1 LCPFDVAV
9 KTDRCNRRFEMEWR
23 FFLFAIIFV
32 KEMATSEHLQLIL
45 KTLPD
50 DPGVYQYFD
59 EEGKLI
65 YVGKA
70 KNLKKRVSSYFSKE
84 NHENAK
90 TTILV
95 RKIVDIKYLVVDTEL
110 DALLLENNLI
120 KKYQPRYN
128 VLLKDDKTFP
138 WICIT
143 NERFPRIF
151 STRKLIRDGSTYF
164 GPYVSGRVMHAILD
178 LTKKMYPLRN
188 CKLVLSEKN
197 IAAKKF
203 KVCLEYHIG
212 NCLGPCEGLQ
222 TEENYNEGIAHI
234 RAILKGNI
242 SVVLKRLKEMR
253 EEFSATMQFEKAQEL
268 NERIDALEQYRSK
281 ATVVSSTITNVDV
294 FSLQSDEK
302 SAYVN
307 FFKVI
312 DGAIVQG
319 HTIEMKKRLD
329 ESDDE
334 LLQIAVVELR
344 ERFQSLSPEVIV
356 PFVPSIEIPNVE
368 FTVPKIGDKKHLLEL
383 SERNVGYYRKDKA
396 SRETLVDPERHK
408 KRILATMMKDLRLKE
423 EPHLIEC
430 FDNSNFQGDFAV
442 SAMTVFRDARP
453 AKKEYRHFNVK
464 TVSGPDDFATMEEVI
479 FRRYKRV
486 LEENLE
492 MPQLIV
498 IDGGKGQLSATM
510 KSLEKLGLHGKV
522 AVIGIA
528 KRLEEIYYPDD
539 PIPLYLDKKSET
551 LRIIQQIRDEAHRF
565 GITHHRNKR
574 SKGTIKTELT
584 EIKGISD
591 ATAQKLLSAFKSVK
605 QIKEKSEMELA
616 KVIGNAKGKLVWEY
630 FKSVGTGVRS
640 LE

>member
-1 LCPFDVAV
+1 
-9 KTDRCNRRFEMEWR
+9 
-23 FFLFAIIFV
+23 
-32 KEMATSEHLQLIL
+32 MAAPDHLQIIL
-45 KTLPD
+45 KAIPD
-50 DPGVYQYFD
+50 NPGVYQYYD
-59 EEGKLI
+59 VEGKLL

-70 KNLKKRVSSYFSKE
+70 KNLKKRVSSYFTKE
-84 NHENAK
+84 NHEQAK
-90 TTILV
+90 TAVLV
-95 RKIVDIKYLVVDTEL
+95 RKIADIKYLVVDTEH

-151 STRKLIRDGSTYF
+151 STRKVIRDGSQYF

-188 CKLVLSEKN
+188 CRLALTEKN

-222 TEENYNEGIAHI
+222 KEEHYDAGIADI
-234 RAILKGNI
+234 RSILKGNV
-242 SVVLKRLKEMR
+242 STVLKHLKVMLDDFVR
-253 EEFSATMQFEKAQEL
+253 SMQFEKAQEL
-268 NERIDALEQYRSK
+268 KERIEALENYQAKS
-281 ATVVSSTITNVDV
+281 TVVSATITNVDV
-294 FSLQSDEK
+294 FSIQSDEK

-319 HTIEMKKRLD
+319 HTIEMKKRV
-329 ESDDE
+329 EETDDD
-334 LLQIAVVELR
+334 LLQMAVVDLR
-344 ERFQSLSPEVIV
+344 ERFSSLSTEVIV
-356 PFVPSIEIPNVE
+356 PFIPSVEIPGVE
-368 FTVPKIGDKKHLLEL
+368 YFVPQRGDKKHLLDL
-383 SERNVGYYRKDKA
+383 SERNVGYFRKDKERQA
-396 SRETLVDPERHK
+396 TLVDPERHS
-408 KRILATMMKDLRLKE
+408 KRIMATMMKDLRLTE
-423 EPHLIEC
+423 EPRHIEC

-442 SAMTVFRDARP
+442 SAMTVFKDAKPSKRD
-453 AKKEYRHFNVK
+453 YRHFNVK
-464 TVSGPDDFATMEEVI
+464 TVVGPDDFATMEEVI
-479 FRRYKRV
+479 YRRYLRV
-486 LEENLE
+486 KEENLE

-498 IDGGKGQLSATM
+498 IDGGKGQLSAAMT
-510 KSLEKLGLHGKV
+510 SLEKLGLHGKV

-528 KRLEEIYYPDD
+528 KRLEEIYYPNDS
-539 PIPLYLDKKSET
+539 IPLYLDKKSET

-565 GITHHRNKR
+565 GITHHRKKR

-591 ATAQKLLSAFKSVK
+591 TTAQKLLTEFKSVK
-605 QIKEKSEMELA
+605 QMKQKSLEEIVA
-616 KVIGNAKGKLVWEY
+616 VVGNAKGKLVWNY
-630 FKSVGTGVRS
+630 FSKDKSEGT
-640 LE
+640 L

>member
-1 LCPFDVAV
+1 MAV
-9 KTDRCNRRFEMEWR
+9 P
-23 FFLFAIIFV
+23 
-32 KEMATSEHLQLIL
+32 EHLTHIL
-45 KTLPD
+45 KSIPD
-50 DPGVYQYFD
+50 NPGVYQYFD
-59 EEGKLI
+59 VEGKLI

-70 KNLKKRVSSYFSKE
+70 KNLKKRVSSYFTKE
-84 NHENAK
+84 NHEQAK

-95 RKIVDIKYLVVDTEL
+95 KKIVDIKYLVVDTEL

-143 NERFPRIF
+143 NERFPRIY
-151 STRKLIRDGSTYF
+151 STRRLVRDGSHYF

-178 LTKKMYPLRN
+178 LVHKMYPLRN
-188 CKLVLSEKN
+188 CRFALTEKN
-197 IAAKKF
+197 IEAKKF

-222 TEENYNEGIAHI
+222 TEENYDVGIQHI
-234 RAILKGNI
+234 RGILKGNI
-242 SVVLKRLKEMR
+242 SVVLKQLKMMLQ
-253 EEFSATMQFEKAQEL
+253 EFSTSMQFEKAQEL
-268 NERIDALEQYRSK
+268 KERIEALENYKSK
-281 ATVVSSTITNVDV
+281 STVVSSTITNVDV

-329 ESDDE
+329 ETDDE
-334 LLQIAVVELR
+334 LLQIAIVELR
-344 ERFQSLSPEVIV
+344 ERFQSISPEVIV
-356 PFVPSIEIPNVE
+356 PFIPSMEIPDVE
-368 FTVPKIGDKKHLLEL
+368 FVVPKIGDKKHLLEL
-383 SERNVGYYRKDKA
+383 SERNVGYYRKDKS
-396 SRETLVDPERHK
+396 SRESLVDPDRHK

-423 EPHLIEC
+423 EPRLIEC

-486 LEENLE
+486 VDENLE

-498 IDGGKGQLSATM
+498 IDGGKGQLSAAMT
-510 KSLEKLGLHGKV
+510 SLEKLGLRGKV

-539 PIPLYLDKKSET
+539 SIPLYLDKKSET
-551 LRIIQQIRDEAHRF
+551 LRVIQQIRDEAHRF

-574 SKGTIKTELT
+574 SKETIKTELT

-591 ATAQKLLSAFKSVK
+591 TTAQKLLTAFKSVK
-605 QIKEKSEMELA
+605 QIKEKSEMEIA
-616 KVIGNAKGKLVWEY
+616 EVVGKAKGKLVWEY
-630 FKSVGTGVRS
+630 FRS
-640 LE
+640 S

>member
-1 LCPFDVAV
+1 MSSP
-9 KTDRCNRRFEMEWR
+9 
-23 FFLFAIIFV
+23 
-32 KEMATSEHLQLIL
+32 EHLVHII
-45 KTLPD
+45 KSIPEN
-50 DPGVYQYFD
+50 PGVYQYYD
-59 EEGKLI
+59 IEEKLI

-70 KNLKKRVSSYFSKE
+70 KNLKKRVSSYFTKE
-84 NHENAK
+84 NHDQAK
-90 TTILV
+90 TAILV
-95 RKIVDIKYLVVDTEL
+95 RKIVDIKYLVVDTEH

-120 KKYQPRYN
+120 KKYQPKYN

-138 WICIT
+138 WICVT

-151 STRKLIRDGSTYF
+151 STRKLIRDGSNYY
-164 GPYVSGRVMHAILD
+164 GPYVSGRVLHAILD

-188 CKLVLSEKN
+188 CRFSLIEKN
-197 IAAKKF
+197 IEAKKF

-222 TEENYNEGIAHI
+222 TEENYEIGISHI
-234 RAILKGNI
+234 KTILKGNVG
-242 SVVLKRLKEMR
+242 VVLKQLTAMLQEYVVV
-253 EEFSATMQFEKAQEL
+253 MQFEKAQEL
-268 NERIDALEQYRSK
+268 KERIKALENYQSK
-281 ATVVSSTITNVDV
+281 STVVSATITNIDV
-294 FSLQSDEK
+294 FSIQSDEK

-329 ESDDE
+329 ESDDD
-334 LLQIAVVELR
+334 LLQMAVVELR
-344 ERFQSLSPEVIV
+344 IRFQSISPEVIV
-356 PFVPSIEIPNVE
+356 PFIPSVEIPGVE

-383 SERNVGYYRKDKA
+383 SVRNVGYYRKDKA
-396 SRETLVDPERHK
+396 SRELLVDPDRHK

-423 EPHLIEC
+423 EPHRIEC

-442 SAMTVFRDARP
+442 SAMTVFKDARP

-464 TVSGPDDFATMEEVI
+464 TVIGPDDFATMEEVI
-479 FRRYKRV
+479 YRRYKRV
-486 LEENLE
+486 VDENLE

-498 IDGGKGQLSATM
+498 IDGGKGQLSAAM
-510 KSLEKLGLHGKV
+510 KSLYKLGLNEKV

-551 LRIIQQIRDEAHRF
+551 LRVIQQIRDEAHRF

-574 SKGTIKTELT
+574 SKETIKTQLT

-591 ATAQKLLSAFKSVK
+591 LTAQKLLNAFKSVL
-605 QIKEKSEMELA
+605 QIKEKSELELA
-616 KVIGNAKGKLVWEY
+616 NVIGNAKGKLVWEY
-630 FKSVGTGVRS
+630 FH
-640 LE
+640 

>member
-1 LCPFDVAV
+1 MSSP
-9 KTDRCNRRFEMEWR
+9 
-23 FFLFAIIFV
+23 
-32 KEMATSEHLQLIL
+32 EHLVHII
-45 KTLPD
+45 KSIPEN
-50 DPGVYQYFD
+50 PGVYQYYD
-59 EEGKLI
+59 IEEKLI

-70 KNLKKRVSSYFSKE
+70 KNLKKRVSSYFTKE
-84 NHENAK
+84 NHDQAK
-90 TTILV
+90 TAILV
-95 RKIVDIKYLVVDTEL
+95 RKIVDIKYLVVDTEH

-120 KKYQPRYN
+120 KKYQPKYN

-138 WICIT
+138 WICVT

-151 STRKLIRDGSTYF
+151 STRKLIRDGSNYY
-164 GPYVSGRVMHAILD
+164 GPYVSGRVLHAILD

-188 CKLVLSEKN
+188 CRFSLIEKN
-197 IAAKKF
+197 IEAKKF

-222 TEENYNEGIAHI
+222 TEENYEIGISHI
-234 RAILKGNI
+234 KTILKGNVG
-242 SVVLKRLKEMR
+242 VVLKQLTAMLQEYVVV
-253 EEFSATMQFEKAQEL
+253 MQFEKAQEL
-268 NERIDALEQYRSK
+268 KERIKALENYQSK
-281 ATVVSSTITNVDV
+281 STVVSATITNIDV
-294 FSLQSDEK
+294 FSIQSDEK

-329 ESDDE
+329 ESDDD
-334 LLQIAVVELR
+334 LLQMAVVELR
-344 ERFQSLSPEVIV
+344 IRFQSISPEVIV
-356 PFVPSIEIPNVE
+356 PFIPGVEIPGVE

-383 SERNVGYYRKDKA
+383 SVRNVGYYRKDKA
-396 SRETLVDPERHK
+396 SRELLVDPDRHK

-423 EPHLIEC
+423 EPRRIEC

-442 SAMTVFRDARP
+442 SAMTVFKDARP

-464 TVSGPDDFATMEEVI
+464 TVIGPDDFATMEEVI
-479 FRRYKRV
+479 YRRYKRV
-486 LEENLE
+486 VDENLE

-498 IDGGKGQLSATM
+498 IDGGKGQLSAAM
-510 KSLEKLGLHGKV
+510 KSLYKLGLNEKV

-551 LRIIQQIRDEAHRF
+551 LRVIQQIRDEAHRF

-574 SKGTIKTELT
+574 SKETIKTQLT

-591 ATAQKLLSAFKSVK
+591 VTAQKLLNAFKSVL
-605 QIKEKSEMELA
+605 QIKEKSELELA
-616 KVIGNAKGKLVWEY
+616 NVIGNAKGKLVWEY
-630 FKSVGTGVRS
+630 FH
-640 LE
+640 

>member
-1 LCPFDVAV
+1 MSSP
-9 KTDRCNRRFEMEWR
+9 
-23 FFLFAIIFV
+23 
-32 KEMATSEHLQLIL
+32 EHLVHII
-45 KTLPD
+45 KSIPEN
-50 DPGVYQYFD
+50 PGVYQYYD
-59 EEGKLI
+59 IEEKLI

-70 KNLKKRVSSYFSKE
+70 KNLKKRVSSYFTKE
-84 NHENAK
+84 NHDQAK
-90 TTILV
+90 TAILV
-95 RKIVDIKYLVVDTEL
+95 RKIVDIKYLVVDTEH

-120 KKYQPRYN
+120 KKYQPKYN

-138 WICIT
+138 WICVT

-151 STRKLIRDGSTYF
+151 STRKLIRDGSNYY
-164 GPYVSGRVMHAILD
+164 GPYVSGRVLHAILD

-188 CKLVLSEKN
+188 CRFSLIEKN
-197 IAAKKF
+197 IEAKKF

-222 TEENYNEGIAHI
+222 TEENYEIGISHI
-234 RAILKGNI
+234 KTILKGNVG
-242 SVVLKRLKEMR
+242 VVLKQLTAMLQEYVVV
-253 EEFSATMQFEKAQEL
+253 MQFEKAQEL
-268 NERIDALEQYRSK
+268 KERIKALENYQSK
-281 ATVVSSTITNVDV
+281 STVVSATITNIDV
-294 FSLQSDEK
+294 FSIQSDEK

-329 ESDDE
+329 ESDDD
-334 LLQIAVVELR
+334 LLQMAVVELR
-344 ERFQSLSPEVIV
+344 IRFQSISPEVIV
-356 PFVPSIEIPNVE
+356 PFIPSVEIPGVE

-383 SERNVGYYRKDKA
+383 SVRNVGYYRKDKA
-396 SRETLVDPERHK
+396 SRELLVDPDRHK

-423 EPHLIEC
+423 EPHRIEC

-442 SAMTVFRDARP
+442 SAMTVFKDARP

-464 TVSGPDDFATMEEVI
+464 TVIGPDDFATMEEVI
-479 FRRYKRV
+479 YRRYKRV
-486 LEENLE
+486 VDENLE

-498 IDGGKGQLSATM
+498 IDGGKGQLSAAM
-510 KSLEKLGLHGKV
+510 KSLYKLGLNEKV

-574 SKGTIKTELT
+574 SKETIKTQLT

-591 ATAQKLLSAFKSVK
+591 LTAQKLLNAFKSVL
-605 QIKEKSEMELA
+605 QIKEKSELELA
-616 KVIGNAKGKLVWEY
+616 NVIGNAKGKLVWEY
-630 FKSVGTGVRS
+630 FH
-640 LE
+640 

>member
-1 LCPFDVAV
+1 MSSP
-9 KTDRCNRRFEMEWR
+9 
-23 FFLFAIIFV
+23 
-32 KEMATSEHLQLIL
+32 EHLVHII
-45 KTLPD
+45 KSIPEN
-50 DPGVYQYFD
+50 PGVYQYYD
-59 EEGKLI
+59 IEEKLI

-70 KNLKKRVSSYFSKE
+70 KNLKKRVSSYFTKE
-84 NHENAK
+84 NHDQAK
-90 TTILV
+90 TAILV
-95 RKIVDIKYLVVDTEL
+95 RKIVDIKYLVVDTEH

-120 KKYQPRYN
+120 KKYQPKYN

-138 WICIT
+138 WICVT

-151 STRKLIRDGSTYF
+151 STRKLIRDGSNYY
-164 GPYVSGRVMHAILD
+164 GPYVSGRVLHAILD

-188 CKLVLSEKN
+188 CRFSLIEKN
-197 IAAKKF
+197 IEAKKF

-222 TEENYNEGIAHI
+222 TEENYEIGISHI
-234 RAILKGNI
+234 KTILKGNVG
-242 SVVLKRLKEMR
+242 VVLKQLTAMLQEYVVV
-253 EEFSATMQFEKAQEL
+253 MQFEKAQEL
-268 NERIDALEQYRSK
+268 KERIKALENYQSK
-281 ATVVSSTITNVDV
+281 STVVSATITNIDV
-294 FSLQSDEK
+294 FSIQSDEK

-329 ESDDE
+329 ESDDD
-334 LLQIAVVELR
+334 LLQMAVVELR
-344 ERFQSLSPEVIV
+344 IRFQSISPEVIV
-356 PFVPSIEIPNVE
+356 PFIPSVEIPGVE

-383 SERNVGYYRKDKA
+383 SVRNVGYYRKDKA
-396 SRETLVDPERHK
+396 SRELLVDPDRHK

-423 EPHLIEC
+423 EPRRIEC

-442 SAMTVFRDARP
+442 SAMTVFKDARP

-464 TVSGPDDFATMEEVI
+464 TVIGPDDFATMEEVI
-479 FRRYKRV
+479 YRRYKRV
-486 LEENLE
+486 VDENLE

-498 IDGGKGQLSATM
+498 IDGGKGQLSAAM
-510 KSLEKLGLHGKV
+510 KSLYKLGLNEKV

-551 LRIIQQIRDEAHRF
+551 LRVIQQIRDEAHRF

-574 SKGTIKTELT
+574 SKETIKTQLT

-591 ATAQKLLSAFKSVK
+591 VTAQKLLNAFKSVL
-605 QIKEKSEMELA
+605 QIKEKSELELA
-616 KVIGNAKGKLVWEY
+616 NVIGNAKGKLVWEY
-630 FKSVGTGVRS
+630 FH
-640 LE
+640 

>member
-1 LCPFDVAV
+1 MSSP
-9 KTDRCNRRFEMEWR
+9 
-23 FFLFAIIFV
+23 
-32 KEMATSEHLQLIL
+32 EHLVHII
-45 KTLPD
+45 KSIPEN
-50 DPGVYQYFD
+50 PGVYQYYD
-59 EEGKLI
+59 IEEKLI

-70 KNLKKRVSSYFSKE
+70 KNLKKRVSSYFTKE
-84 NHENAK
+84 NHDQPK
-90 TTILV
+90 TAILV
-95 RKIVDIKYLVVDTEL
+95 RKIVDIKYLVVDTEH

-120 KKYQPRYN
+120 KKYQPKYN

-138 WICIT
+138 WICVT

-151 STRKLIRDGSTYF
+151 STRKLIRDGSNYY
-164 GPYVSGRVMHAILD
+164 GPYVSGRVLHAILD

-188 CKLVLSEKN
+188 CRFSLIEKN
-197 IAAKKF
+197 IEAKKF

-222 TEENYNEGIAHI
+222 TEENYEIGISHI
-234 RAILKGNI
+234 KTILKGNVG
-242 SVVLKRLKEMR
+242 VVLKQLTAMLQEYVVV
-253 EEFSATMQFEKAQEL
+253 MQFEKAQEL
-268 NERIDALEQYRSK
+268 KERIKALENYQSK
-281 ATVVSSTITNVDV
+281 STVVSATITNIDV
-294 FSLQSDEK
+294 FSIQSDEK

-329 ESDDE
+329 ESDDD
-334 LLQIAVVELR
+334 LLQMAVVELR
-344 ERFQSLSPEVIV
+344 IRFQSISPEVIV
-356 PFVPSIEIPNVE
+356 PFIPSVEIPGVE

-383 SERNVGYYRKDKA
+383 SVRNVGYYRKDKA
-396 SRETLVDPERHK
+396 SRELLVDPDRHK
-408 KRILATMMKDLRLKE
+408 KRILATMVKDLRLKE
-423 EPHLIEC
+423 EPRRIEC

-442 SAMTVFRDARP
+442 SAMTVFKGARP

-464 TVSGPDDFATMEEVI
+464 TVIGPDDFATMEEVI
-479 FRRYKRV
+479 YRRYKRV
-486 LEENLE
+486 VDENLE

-498 IDGGKGQLSATM
+498 IDGGKGQLSAAM
-510 KSLEKLGLHGKV
+510 KSLSKLGLNEKV

-551 LRIIQQIRDEAHRF
+551 LRVIQQIRDEAHRF

-574 SKGTIKTELT
+574 SKETIKTQLT

-591 ATAQKLLSAFKSVK
+591 VTAQKLLNAFKSVL
-605 QIKEKSEMELA
+605 QIKEKSELELA
-616 KVIGNAKGKLVWEY
+616 NVIGNAKGKLVWEY
-630 FKSVGTGVRS
+630 FH
-640 LE
+640 

>member
-1 LCPFDVAV
+1 MSSP
-9 KTDRCNRRFEMEWR
+9 
-23 FFLFAIIFV
+23 
-32 KEMATSEHLQLIL
+32 EHLVHII
-45 KTLPD
+45 KSIPEN
-50 DPGVYQYFD
+50 PGVYQYYD
-59 EEGKLI
+59 IEEKLI

-70 KNLKKRVSSYFSKE
+70 KNLKKRVSSYFTKE
-84 NHENAK
+84 NHDQPK
-90 TTILV
+90 TAILV
-95 RKIVDIKYLVVDTEL
+95 RKIVDIKYLVVDTEH

-120 KKYQPRYN
+120 KKYQPKYN

-138 WICIT
+138 WICVT

-151 STRKLIRDGSTYF
+151 STRKLIRDGSNYY
-164 GPYVSGRVMHAILD
+164 GPYVSGRVLHAILD

-188 CKLVLSEKN
+188 CRFSLIEKN
-197 IAAKKF
+197 IEAKKF

-222 TEENYNEGIAHI
+222 TEENYEIGISHI
-234 RAILKGNI
+234 KTILKGNVG
-242 SVVLKRLKEMR
+242 VVLKQLTAMLQEYVVV
-253 EEFSATMQFEKAQEL
+253 MQFEKAQEL
-268 NERIDALEQYRSK
+268 KERIKALENYQSK
-281 ATVVSSTITNVDV
+281 STVVSATITNIDV
-294 FSLQSDEK
+294 FSIQSDEK

-329 ESDDE
+329 ESDDD
-334 LLQIAVVELR
+334 LLQMAVVELR
-344 ERFQSLSPEVIV
+344 IRFQSISPEVIV
-356 PFVPSIEIPNVE
+356 PFIPSVEIPGVE

-383 SERNVGYYRKDKA
+383 SVRNVGYYRKDKA
-396 SRETLVDPERHK
+396 SRELLVDPDRHK

-423 EPHLIEC
+423 EPRRIEC

-442 SAMTVFRDARP
+442 SAMTVFKDARP

-464 TVSGPDDFATMEEVI
+464 TVIGPDDFATMEEVI
-479 FRRYKRV
+479 YRRYKRV
-486 LEENLE
+486 VDENLE

-498 IDGGKGQLSATM
+498 IDGGKGQLSAAM
-510 KSLEKLGLHGKV
+510 KSLSKLGLNEKV

-551 LRIIQQIRDEAHRF
+551 LRVIQQIRDEAHRF

-574 SKGTIKTELT
+574 SKETIKTQLT

-591 ATAQKLLSAFKSVK
+591 LTAQKLLNAFKSVL
-605 QIKEKSEMELA
+605 QIKEKSELELA
-616 KVIGNAKGKLVWEY
+616 SVIGNAKGKLVWEY
-630 FKSVGTGVRS
+630 FHLKNLSS
-640 LE
+640 

>member
-1 LCPFDVAV
+1 MSSP
-9 KTDRCNRRFEMEWR
+9 
-23 FFLFAIIFV
+23 
-32 KEMATSEHLQLIL
+32 EHLVHII
-45 KTLPD
+45 KSIPEN
-50 DPGVYQYFD
+50 PGVYQYYD
-59 EEGKLI
+59 IEEKLI

-70 KNLKKRVSSYFSKE
+70 KNLKKRVSSYFTKE
-84 NHENAK
+84 NHDQAK
-90 TTILV
+90 TAILV
-95 RKIVDIKYLVVDTEL
+95 RKIVDIKYLVVDTEH

-120 KKYQPRYN
+120 KKYQPKYN

-138 WICIT
+138 WICVT

-151 STRKLIRDGSTYF
+151 STRKLIRDGSNYY
-164 GPYVSGRVMHAILD
+164 GPYVSGRVLHAILD

-188 CKLVLSEKN
+188 CRFSLIEKN
-197 IAAKKF
+197 IEAKKF

-222 TEENYNEGIAHI
+222 TEENYEIGISHI
-234 RAILKGNI
+234 KTILKGNVG
-242 SVVLKRLKEMR
+242 VVLKQLTAMLQEYV
-253 EEFSATMQFEKAQEL
+253 AVMQFEKAQEL
-268 NERIDALEQYRSK
+268 KERIKALENYQSK
-281 ATVVSSTITNVDV
+281 STVVSATITNIDV
-294 FSLQSDEK
+294 FSIQSDEK

-329 ESDDE
+329 ESDDD
-334 LLQIAVVELR
+334 LLQMAVVELR
-344 ERFQSLSPEVIV
+344 IRFQSISPEVIV
-356 PFVPSIEIPNVE
+356 PFIPSVEIPGVE

-383 SERNVGYYRKDKA
+383 SVRNVGYYRKDKA
-396 SRETLVDPERHK
+396 SRELLVDPDRHK

-423 EPHLIEC
+423 EPHRIEC

-442 SAMTVFRDARP
+442 SAMTVFKDARP

-464 TVSGPDDFATMEEVI
+464 TVIGPDDFATMEEVI
-479 FRRYKRV
+479 YRRYKRV
-486 LEENLE
+486 VDENLE

-498 IDGGKGQLSATM
+498 IDGGKGQLSAAM
-510 KSLEKLGLHGKV
+510 KSLYKLGLNEKV

-551 LRIIQQIRDEAHRF
+551 LRVIQQIRDEAHRF

-574 SKGTIKTELT
+574 SKETIKTQLT

-591 ATAQKLLSAFKSVK
+591 LTAQKLLNAFKSVL
-605 QIKEKSEMELA
+605 QIKEKSELELA
-616 KVIGNAKGKLVWEY
+616 NVIGNAKGKLVWEY
-630 FKSVGTGVRS
+630 FH
-640 LE
+640 

>member
-1 LCPFDVAV
+1 MSSP
-9 KTDRCNRRFEMEWR
+9 
-23 FFLFAIIFV
+23 
-32 KEMATSEHLQLIL
+32 EHLVHII
-45 KTLPD
+45 KSIPEN
-50 DPGVYQYFD
+50 PGVYQYYD
-59 EEGKLI
+59 IEEKLI

-70 KNLKKRVSSYFSKE
+70 KNLKKRVSSYFTKE
-84 NHENAK
+84 NHDQAK
-90 TTILV
+90 TAILV
-95 RKIVDIKYLVVDTEL
+95 RKIVDIKYLVVDTEH

-120 KKYQPRYN
+120 KKYQPKYN

-138 WICIT
+138 WICVT

-151 STRKLIRDGSTYF
+151 STRKLIRDGSNYY
-164 GPYVSGRVMHAILD
+164 GPYVSGRVLHAILD

-188 CKLVLSEKN
+188 CRFSLIEKN
-197 IAAKKF
+197 IEAKKF

-222 TEENYNEGIAHI
+222 TEENYEIGISHI
-234 RAILKGNI
+234 KTILKGNVG
-242 SVVLKRLKEMR
+242 VVLKQLTAMLQEYVVV
-253 EEFSATMQFEKAQEL
+253 MQFEKAQEL
-268 NERIDALEQYRSK
+268 KERIKALENYQSK
-281 ATVVSSTITNVDV
+281 STVVSATITNIDV
-294 FSLQSDEK
+294 FSIQSDEK

-329 ESDDE
+329 ESDDD
-334 LLQIAVVELR
+334 LLQMAVVELR
-344 ERFQSLSPEVIV
+344 IRFQSISPEVIV
-356 PFVPSIEIPNVE
+356 PFIPGVEIPGVE

-383 SERNVGYYRKDKA
+383 SVRNVGYYRKDKA
-396 SRETLVDPERHK
+396 SRELLVDPDRHK

-423 EPHLIEC
+423 EPRRIEC

-442 SAMTVFRDARP
+442 SAMTVFKDARP

-464 TVSGPDDFATMEEVI
+464 TVIGPDDFATMEEVI
-479 FRRYKRV
+479 YRRYKRV
-486 LEENLE
+486 VDENLE

-498 IDGGKGQLSATM
+498 IDGGKGQLSAAM
-510 KSLEKLGLHGKV
+510 KSLYKLGLNEKV

-574 SKGTIKTELT
+574 SKETIKTQLT

-591 ATAQKLLSAFKSVK
+591 LTAQKLLNAFKSVL
-605 QIKEKSEMELA
+605 QIKEKSELELA
-616 KVIGNAKGKLVWEY
+616 NVIGNAKGKLVWEY
-630 FKSVGTGVRS
+630 FH
-640 LE
+640 

>member
-1 LCPFDVAV
+1 MSSP
-9 KTDRCNRRFEMEWR
+9 
-23 FFLFAIIFV
+23 
-32 KEMATSEHLQLIL
+32 EHLVHII
-45 KTLPD
+45 KSIPEN
-50 DPGVYQYFD
+50 PGVYQYYD
-59 EEGKLI
+59 IEEKLI

-70 KNLKKRVSSYFSKE
+70 KNLKKRVSSYFTKE
-84 NHENAK
+84 NHDQAK
-90 TTILV
+90 TAILV
-95 RKIVDIKYLVVDTEL
+95 RKIVDIKYLVVDTEH

-120 KKYQPRYN
+120 KKYQPKYN

-138 WICIT
+138 WICVT

-151 STRKLIRDGSTYF
+151 STRKLIRDGSNYY
-164 GPYVSGRVMHAILD
+164 GPYVSGRVLHAILD

-188 CKLVLSEKN
+188 CRFSLIEKN
-197 IAAKKF
+197 IEAKKF

-222 TEENYNEGIAHI
+222 TEENYEIGISHI
-234 RAILKGNI
+234 KTILKGNVG
-242 SVVLKRLKEMR
+242 VVLKQLTAMLQEYVVV
-253 EEFSATMQFEKAQEL
+253 MQFEKAQEL
-268 NERIDALEQYRSK
+268 KERIKALENYQSK
-281 ATVVSSTITNVDV
+281 STVVSATITNIDV
-294 FSLQSDEK
+294 FSIQSDEK

-329 ESDDE
+329 ESDDD
-334 LLQIAVVELR
+334 LLQMAVVELR
-344 ERFQSLSPEVIV
+344 IRFQSISPEVIV
-356 PFVPSIEIPNVE
+356 PFIPSVEIPGVE

-383 SERNVGYYRKDKA
+383 SVRNVGYYRKDKA
-396 SRETLVDPERHK
+396 SRELLVDPDRHK
-408 KRILATMMKDLRLKE
+408 KRILATMVKDLRLKE
-423 EPHLIEC
+423 EPRRIEC

-442 SAMTVFRDARP
+442 SAMTVFKDARP

-464 TVSGPDDFATMEEVI
+464 TVIGPDDFATMEEVI
-479 FRRYKRV
+479 YRRYKRV
-486 LEENLE
+486 VDENLE

-498 IDGGKGQLSATM
+498 IDGGKGQLSAAM
-510 KSLEKLGLHGKV
+510 KSLYKLGLNEKV

-551 LRIIQQIRDEAHRF
+551 LRVIQQIRDEAHRF

-574 SKGTIKTELT
+574 SKETIKTQLT

-591 ATAQKLLSAFKSVK
+591 VTAQKLLNAFKSVL
-605 QIKEKSEMELA
+605 QIKEKSELELA
-616 KVIGNAKGKLVWEY
+616 NVIGNAKGKLVWEY
-630 FKSVGTGVRS
+630 FH
-640 LE
+640 